1 MTNVVGSPMFVLC
14 APTPSPAQLGWLDG
28 PQSITFHNSLITGH
42 LSSNTETYPE
52 RWALVE
58 TDGEGGMEGLGQ
70 MDGRLAGAAN
80 TELGPL
86 GGGLSYAGS
95 REGWVPR
102 AKSPSTDLATH
113 KIMA

>member
-70 MDGRLAGAAN
+70 MDGHLAGAAN

-86 GGGLSYAGS
+86 GGPLIC
-95 REGWVPR
+95 REQGRVGPQGQVSIHR
-102 AKSPSTDLATH
+102 LGNS
-113 KIMA
+113 